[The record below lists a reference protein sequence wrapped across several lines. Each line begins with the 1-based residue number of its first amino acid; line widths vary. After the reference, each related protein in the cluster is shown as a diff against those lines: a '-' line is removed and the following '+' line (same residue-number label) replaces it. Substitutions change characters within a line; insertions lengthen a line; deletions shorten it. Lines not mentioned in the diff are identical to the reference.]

1 MKAVQFSP
9 TKKLQREFWYQVEG
23 CIEGKPQTIRRTTLQ
38 NTRSAKFL
46 FRGWWHAV
54 VSWSTEARDGRNDP
68 WNAFMLAAYFPHSDV
83 RQRNC
88 VLSFFASFVFRTLVR
103 NSRSG
108 TIYKRALSITFELSE
123 PFHCQSRGHSSEV
136 GGSNKDKFSHLHH
149 EQQSRAGVLKLWV
162 TTQNGSQNAILGLR
176 NKFAWQ
182 IRKKFLQTLQ
192 ENSK

>member
-1 MKAVQFSP
+1 
-9 TKKLQREFWYQVEG
+9 
-23 CIEGKPQTIRRTTLQ
+23 
-38 NTRSAKFL
+38 
-46 FRGWWHAV
+46 
-54 VSWSTEARDGRNDP
+54 
-68 WNAFMLAAYFPHSDV
+68 MLAAYFPHSDV